1 MSWADD
7 GDETIVDPDTEKAV
21 PKVSPWGI
29 LKMNS
34 PEWPLMLVGT
44 LASAAMGAL
53 MPVFAFLFGEMLGTL
68 SQPADKARQDSV
80 FYAIIFIV
88 VGILAGIAMFLQSLM
103 FSMSGKVTL

>member
-1 MSWADD
+1 
-7 GDETIVDPDTEKAV
+7 
-21 PKVSPWGI
+21 
-29 LKMNS
+29 MNYQ
-34 PEWPLMLVGT
+34 EWPLMLVGT

-80 FYAIIFIV
+80 YYAIIFIV

-103 FSMSGKVTL
+103 FSMSGKVGTL